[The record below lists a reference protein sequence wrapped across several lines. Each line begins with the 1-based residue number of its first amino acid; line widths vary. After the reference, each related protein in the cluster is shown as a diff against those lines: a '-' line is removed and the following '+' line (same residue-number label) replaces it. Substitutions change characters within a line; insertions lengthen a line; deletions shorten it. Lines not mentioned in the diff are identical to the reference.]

1 MSVELTDAIEAV
13 KSHKRGY
20 EQIRQGIDLLAMTRA
35 RADFGMAYLNL
46 IDMFVAKAEAE
57 DQRDPAWAARGAG
70 RKKLAGTKPHDNRL
84 RDAWDYYQASRKSG
98 DDAAITGAREAWRQA
113 FVAWLQDSVA
123 EMAREDDR
131 HVEELQRRLDEAGRL
146 DPDDAFPAPPGSR
159 VEALVRA
166 SRERER
172 ERRVTG
178 DKMRGYGGLQAWRPA
193 GR

>member
-70 RKKLAGTKPHDNRL
+70 RKKLAGWGGWVGLLFCGR
-84 RDAWDYYQASRKSG
+84 W
-98 DDAAITGAREAWRQA
+98 
-113 FVAWLQDSVA
+113 F
-123 EMAREDDR
+123 
-131 HVEELQRRLDEAGRL
+131 RRLTGWLGADWQFGRGLAGRGGL
-146 DPDDAFPAPPGSR
+146 A
-159 VEALVRA
+159 VRA
-166 SRERER
+166 
-172 ERRVTG
+172 
-178 DKMRGYGGLQAWRPA
+178 GGGGVAA
-193 GR
+193 